1 VKLPPRCGLGLL
13 DKLFGRRGATD
24 VPEAAVACPHV
35 ALTARWDAPEE
46 MGNLERASSFH
57 CEACGADFSGEE
69 GRRLL
74 R

>member
-1 VKLPPRCGLGLL
+1 MGLL
-13 DKLFGRRGATD
+13 DKLFGRRGAD
-24 VPEAAVACPHV
+24 EKPVDAGACPH
-35 ALTARWDAPEE
+35 ASLTARWDAPED
-46 MGNLERASSFH
+46 MGDLERASGFR